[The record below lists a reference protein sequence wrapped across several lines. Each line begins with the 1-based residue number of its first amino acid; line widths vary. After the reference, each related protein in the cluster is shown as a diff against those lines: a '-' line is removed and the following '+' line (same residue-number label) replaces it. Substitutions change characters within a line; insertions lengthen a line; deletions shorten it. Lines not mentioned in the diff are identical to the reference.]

1 MASCSKAAI
10 EGPPVSSLEARNS
23 ATPTAT
29 APPASPALPP
39 CSLLDVMMLGA
50 TGSAAEVYATG
61 ATGSC
66 CPALLVL
73 AVLAS
78 GLLSAALVRNV
89 SVLRSCWRCGLMLQ
103 GADRH
108 LQDSTAGVEV
118 VCVIR
123 AVCCCL
129 LRAPNKP
136 ARVAVGW

>member
-39 CSLLDVMMLGA
+39 CSLLDVLLLGA

-61 ATGSC
+61 ASGSC

-78 GLLSAALVRNV
+78 ELLFAALVQNL

-108 LQDSTAGVEV
+108 LQDSTAGVG
-118 VCVIR
+118 VCVMR

-136 ARVAVGW
+136 ARVAVSW